1 MLVDYFLLL
10 FMLRQCMFS
19 VCHVLPRKPC
29 FSPLLSSSRSARQDT
44 PCLSLST
51 RLMSCQCL
59 YLLPHCLPSQP
70 LPCSAQKEVRQRAR
84 GFLCAFRHFL
94 SRFSK
99 YFLPHVSTLFNVVHG
114 RVFAWRVGG
123 VGWHEGTVYCTSSKQ
138 KPTPRNC
145 LQMNELSQS
154 GLEKYLT
161 TKWKWA
167 VLCSSPPKQCSVV
180 YMEWS
185 LMTEPGWRGGRNVF
199 GGESCLNQLYKSWP
213 LFVYTRTLCKEHG
226 GLPKG
231 KQGLLTDCKCPEIVF
246 NLKQCWKM

>member
-1 MLVDYFLLL
+1 MLVDYFLIL

-51 RLMSCQCL
+51 RLMSSPMP
-59 YLLPHCLPSQP
+59 LLPHCLPSQP
-70 LPCSAQKEVRQRAR
+70 LPCSAQKEVGQRAR

-123 VGWHEGTVYCTSSKQ
+123 VGGHAATVYCTMVPAQSKN
-138 KPTPRNC
+138 RC
-145 LQMNELSQS
+145 L
-154 GLEKYLT
+154 
-161 TKWKWA
+161 
-167 VLCSSPPKQCSVV
+167 
-180 YMEWS
+180 
-185 LMTEPGWRGGRNVF
+185 
-199 GGESCLNQLYKSWP
+199 
-213 LFVYTRTLCKEHG
+213 
-226 GLPKG
+226 
-231 KQGLLTDCKCPEIVF
+231 EIVC
-246 NLKQCWKM
+246 K

>member
-1 MLVDYFLLL
+1 M
-10 FMLRQCMFS
+10 
-19 VCHVLPRKPC
+19 
-29 FSPLLSSSRSARQDT
+29 
-44 PCLSLST
+44 
-51 RLMSCQCL
+51 
-59 YLLPHCLPSQP
+59 
-70 LPCSAQKEVRQRAR
+70 
-84 GFLCAFRHFL
+84 
-94 SRFSK
+94 
-99 YFLPHVSTLFNVVHG
+99 
-114 RVFAWRVGG
+114 
-123 VGWHEGTVYCTSSKQ
+123 
-138 KPTPRNC
+138 PRNC

-213 LFVYTRTLCKEHG
+213 LFVYTRTLCKEHE

-231 KQGLLTDCKCPEIVF
+231 KQGLLTDCKCPEIGF
-246 NLKQCWKM
+246 NLKQCWEMWWLLILMCALKDSYLRLSFQQTSFNCTDRCLSAHQRHPGPAHRCFLLLSTFHLRPPVRTTQSVCCRQCLSVVSLYCPPASLNSICKQCPMDTVHLWLNVPLSQSVTVLQSWHQSYFMPGTQCQS

>member
-1 MLVDYFLLL
+1 MTISCFCLCFA
-10 FMLRQCMFS
+10 S
-19 VCHVLPRKPC
+19 VCSVCAMFCQESHAFLHCCQVQGLQGKTH
-29 FSPLLSSSRSARQDT
+29 LA
-44 PCLSLST
+44 SLST

-123 VGWHEGTVYCTSSKQ
+123 VGWHAATVYCTSSKQ
-138 KPTPRNC
+138 KPTPQNC

-161 TKWKWA
+161 TK
-167 VLCSSPPKQCSVV
+167 
-180 YMEWS
+180 
-185 LMTEPGWRGGRNVF
+185 
-199 GGESCLNQLYKSWP
+199 
-213 LFVYTRTLCKEHG
+213 
-226 GLPKG
+226 
-231 KQGLLTDCKCPEIVF
+231 
-246 NLKQCWKM
+246 